1 MSFRNRLALLVTG
14 LVAIAVLTT
23 AGVLSWNTRQAV
35 LDEVKAHGILL
46 THVLSRT
53 AALSRDV
60 PDEVESVIGE
70 QMIAQA
76 LLTAHFIEAAKKAG
90 MPREAIIERLRG
102 VVADSTIDEFWITD
116 ETGRVTL
123 SNLDAAFAFSPDPK
137 VQPQASAF
145 WPLLTGKKTSV
156 VQKARKRE
164 IDDRPFK
171 YVGVNG
177 IDKSRIVQ
185 VGYDA
190 RRLVELS
197 DKIGLKRMVSA
208 LLSGHDINAIWVL
221 DANSNTI
228 AHAPVLGADVNDHP
242 NIKEMAAVGQILRT
256 GETISYLTEDF
267 LTVVAP
273 IADGKGHPVGGTVL
287 RLSTRHLWN
296 MLENEIL
303 IALGVA
309 GLVIVAG
316 FSLSAL
322 LARHVTE
329 PVKLISAAAA
339 NIENY
344 SFDEKSLKSVLDR
357 RDELGELARTFRG
370 MAHEVIAREE
380 ALDSQVAMRTAELEK
395 KNRELEDS
403 RKRLAG
409 ELETAQAMQ
418 QAILPTDF
426 PEHEGYSGFAFMVPA
441 REMGGDFYDFFSL
454 EDGRIGV
461 VIADVSGKGV
471 PAAFFMSVGRT
482 IMRSVARRGLP
493 PGECLAEANRRLC
506 AANPMELFITVF
518 YGILDPATG
527 TFRYASGGHN
537 PPILVEADGEATFLA
552 GTDGIALG
560 VMDDMPYDDAV
571 LTMTPGGTLYLYTDG
586 VTEAQDPSGNE
597 FGEDR
602 LVACLKD
609 AHLLSPQAL
618 AVKVLDMTDKFA
630 AGAPQA
636 DDVTCLVLRFDGK
649 TDGNETASGS
659 RRLDICLRNDLAD
672 IRSLASQVERF
683 GATHGVPSGAIFNL
697 NLALDELLTNTVSYG
712 YDDDG
717 IHAILVTLTLEDN
730 TLTAEIED
738 DGRPFDP
745 LSDAP
750 EPDLDSDIE
759 DRSIGGLGTY
769 FVKAF
774 MDDVSYFRDGNK
786 NRIILTKSLAAT
798 DTEEEAS

>member
-14 LVAIAVLTT
+14 LVAVAVLTT
-23 AGVLSWNTRQAV
+23 AGVLAWNTRRAV
-35 LDEVKAHGILL
+35 LDEVEAHGILL
-46 THVLSRT
+46 TQVLSRT
-53 AALSRDV
+53 AALSRDI
-60 PDEVESVIGE
+60 PGEVESVIGE

-76 LLTAHFIEAAKKAG
+76 LLTAHFVDAAETAG
-90 MPREAIIERLRG
+90 MSREAIIERLRD

-116 ETGRVTL
+116 ETGRVML
-123 SNLDAAFAFSPDPK
+123 SSDGAAFTFSPDPK

-145 WPLLTGKKTSV
+145 WPLLTGEKSAV

-164 IDDRPFK
+164 IDNRHFK
-171 YVGVNG
+171 YTGVGG
-177 IDKSRIVQ
+177 IDKPRIVQ

-197 DKIGLKRMVSA
+197 DKIGLRRMVSA

-228 AHAPVLGADVNDHP
+228 AHAPVLGVDVNRHP
-242 NIKEMAAVGQILRT
+242 NAKEMTAVGQILRT

-287 RLSTRHLWN
+287 RLSTQHLWD

-322 LARHVTE
+322 LARRVTE
-329 PVKLISAAAA
+329 PVKLIAVAAAD
-339 NIENY
+339 IENC
-344 SFDEKSLKSVLDR
+344 SFDEGRLKSVLDR
-357 RDELGELARTFRG
+357 SDELGDLARTFRG

-380 ALDSQVAMRTAELEK
+380 ALDSQVATRTAELEK
-395 KNRELEDS
+395 KNHELEES
-403 RKRLAG
+403 RKRLAE

-418 QAILPTDF
+418 QAILPKDF
-426 PEHEGYSGFAFMVPA
+426 PEDEGYSCFAIMVPA
-441 REMGGDFYDFFSL
+441 REMGGDFYDFFFL

-482 IMRSVARRGLP
+482 IIRSIARRGLP

-537 PPILVEADGEATFLA
+537 PPILVDADGEVTFLA
-552 GTDGIALG
+552 GTGGIALG
-560 VMDDMPYDDAV
+560 VMDDMPYDNAT
-571 LTMTPGGTLYLYTDG
+571 LAMTPGGTLFLYTDG
-586 VTEAQDPSGNE
+586 VTEAQDPAGKE

-602 LVACLKD
+602 LAACLKGT
-609 AHLLSPQAL
+609 HLLSPQAL

-636 DDVTCLVLRFDGK
+636 DDVTCLALRFDGETGGDEK
-649 TDGNETASGS
+649 TAGS

-672 IRSLASQVERF
+672 IGPLASQVERF
-683 GATHGVPSGAIFNL
+683 GEAHGIPSGAVFNL
-697 NLALDELLTNTVSYG
+697 NLALDELITNTVSYG
-712 YDDDG
+712 YEDDAV
-717 IHAILVTLTLEDN
+717 HAILVSLTLEDDK
-730 TLTAEIED
+730 LTAEIED

-745 LSDAP
+745 LSEAP
-750 EPDLDSDIE
+750 EPDLDADLD
-759 DRSIGGLGTY
+759 DRSVGGLGTHI
-769 FVKAF
+769 VKTF
-774 MDDVSYFRDGNK
+774 MDDVSYSRDGNK

-798 DTEEEAS
+798 ETEEENS